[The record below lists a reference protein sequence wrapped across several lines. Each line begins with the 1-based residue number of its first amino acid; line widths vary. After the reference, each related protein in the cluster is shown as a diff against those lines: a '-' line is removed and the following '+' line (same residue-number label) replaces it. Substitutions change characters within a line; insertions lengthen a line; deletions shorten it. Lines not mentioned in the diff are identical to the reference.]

1 MRGVARPTKSAK
13 VLTESSQTKA
23 EIAER
28 IENEDKLR
36 GSDDKLKPPTY
47 LSSKQKKIFR
57 YIVEQ
62 LKASGI
68 LGNLDI
74 YILTTC
80 VIAIDRLQEIESLIN
95 ADIENLKS
103 KELMSAKDKYTKD
116 LYRCSNELSLSP
128 QSRAKLSNI
137 NMQTKKDEADPLLQA
152 LKGGGNN

>member
-1 MRGVARPTKSAK
+1 MARPTKSAK

-23 EIAER
+23 EIAAR
-28 IENEDKLR
+28 IEQEDKLR
-36 GSDDKLKPPTY
+36 GVDDNIKPAAY
-47 LSSKQKKIFR
+47 LNTKQKKIFK

-74 YILTTC
+74 YILSTC
-80 VIAIDRLQEIESLIN
+80 AIAIDRLQEIEGMIN
-95 ADIENLKS
+95 KKPELLLS

-116 LYRCSNELSLSP
+116 LYRSANELSLSP

-137 NMQTKKDEADPLLQA
+137 NLQSKKDENDPLLQA
-152 LKGGGNN
+152 LKRKR